1 MGVSGRGN
9 VAKSLNGTLGNAV
22 SGRQPTEPDAAASPT
37 HDVCQKSGLN
47 PPADDTCRKH
57 RPGAAQGALLN
68 VASEDVGRFVGR
80 WDAPIKRK
88 ADSRRATRPR
98 PQCFQGK
105 WRSLGETPKSESF
118 QSGSGRLGR
127 LPPLIFNGF
136 LGHSQNRI
144 GPQAASSAAWD
155 FCFRGAGVFRAV
167 DRGRGQHKV
176 SPATKSALA
185 IMMSRQ

>member
-22 SGRQPTEPDAAASPT
+22 SGRQSTEPDAAASPA

-57 RPGAAQGALLN
+57 RPGAAQGALPN

-88 ADSRRATRPR
+88 ADSRRATRQGHNAFKENGA
-98 PQCFQGK
+98 PQGDH
-105 WRSLGETPKSESF
+105 RSLS
-118 QSGSGRLGR
+118 R
-127 LPPLIFNGF
+127 FNPVAEVWEDYR
-136 LGHSQNRI
+136 H
-144 GPQAASSAAWD
+144 
-155 FCFRGAGVFRAV
+155 
-167 DRGRGQHKV
+167 
-176 SPATKSALA
+176 
-185 IMMSRQ
+185 